1 MHFYSYLAD
10 ALAAAFIAY
19 TYVQARRRKFGRG
32 ESVAWVMVWLLVGVF
47 ATFPWLF
54 SAITLYFGIALPV
67 NLFYGLF
74 SIFLLFMIY
83 RLEER
88 VNELQRVV
96 LKAVQDRAISEAKE
110 EGDST

>member
-1 MHFYSYLAD
+1 LHFYSYLAD
-10 ALAAAFIAY
+10 ALAAIFIIY

-32 ESVAWVMVWLLVGVF
+32 ESVAWVMVWLLVGIF

-54 SAITLYFGIALPV
+54 SAITIYFGIALPV

-88 VNELQRVV
+88 VNELQKVV
-96 LKAVQDRAISEAKE
+96 LRAVQDRVIEEVKE
-110 EGDST
+110 EPQNT

>member
-10 ALAAAFIAY
+10 ALAVIFIAY
-19 TYVQARRRKFGRG
+19 TYVQAKRGKFGRG
-32 ESVAWVMVWLLVGVF
+32 ESAIWVMVWLLVGVF

-54 SAITLYFGIALPV
+54 SAITVYFGIALPI

-74 SIFLLFMIY
+74 SVFLLFMIY

-88 VNELQRVV
+88 VNELQKVV
-96 LKAVQDRAISEAKE
+96 LKAVQDRAIEEAKDE
-110 EGDST
+110 PHNA